1 MKINGEYCEFDDYDF
16 SDIPR
21 NPNPITKEEEDRL
34 IAEMVARVKKR
45 KAEQDARKA
54 QRAMNSEAPDTVSV
68 SIAAPKVSAMETSR

>member
-1 MKINGEYCEFDDYDF
+1 MKKPDEYCEFDDYDF

-54 QRAMNSEAPDTVSV
+54 QRS
-68 SIAAPKVSAMETSR
+68 METNS